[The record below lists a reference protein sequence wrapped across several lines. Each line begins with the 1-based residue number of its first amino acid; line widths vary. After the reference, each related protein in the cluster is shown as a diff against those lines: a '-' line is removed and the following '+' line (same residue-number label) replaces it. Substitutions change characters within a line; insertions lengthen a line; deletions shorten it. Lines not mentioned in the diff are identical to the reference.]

1 MKLNAFLSLLFTVVV
16 IPMTAQN
23 MSFSAYLQSVISAN
37 PNALKTELIQ
47 PSADMEMRFARG
59 VFDPKIQADF
69 QQKKFDAQEYF
80 SIGNA
85 SLSVPTYIGLKAEAG
100 FQQNDG
106 NYLNNQLIT
115 PANGLAYIGLSMPVL
130 QGLKTDE
137 ARTAWQIAALKQS
150 LATKALQW
158 SVNELLYKAS
168 DAYAE
173 YVALA
178 SEISVLDEG
187 IINSQKRLEFVRNSY
202 LVGDKAAIDTTEALL
217 QIQVWEAERTE
228 LLRYFIFA
236 QQQLNIFRWIETD
249 ASPDL
254 GDVNSS
260 LLENTLAYL
269 ELQTPAILSDTSAIS
284 EHPRVA
290 ISAAKIT
297 EAIFNRRLAAESL
310 KPQLD
315 IKYNFLRDAGLVQ
328 NEELNPAFNSRDF
341 NWGLSFGFPLFL
353 RKERAKIQLARIYER
368 EAELNYDMTLR
379 ETETLISAAKL
390 ALQQSLENAERNAL
404 VVASYLRLLSAEE
417 EKFSVGESSLFLLNT
432 RESKWIESKRKL
444 IKSNKE
450 IIKSTIT
457 LIFAEGGKDWMKLME
472 GN

>member
-1 MKLNAFLSLLFTVVV
+1 MRLAEFLSLLIVV
-16 IPMTAQN
+16 IVTPVTAQN
-23 MSFSAYLQSVISAN
+23 LSFPEYLQSVMSAN

-59 VFDPKIQADF
+59 IFDPKIQADF
-69 QQKKFDAQEYF
+69 QQKYFDQQEYY

-85 SLSVPTYIGLKAEAG
+85 SLTVPTYIGLKAEAG

-115 PANGLAYIGLSMPVL
+115 PANGLAYLGLSMPVL

-150 LATKALQW
+150 LAAKTWQW

-168 DAYAE
+168 DAFAE
-173 YVALA
+173 YAALA

-187 IINSQKRLEFVRNSY
+187 IDNATNRLEFVRNSY

-228 LLRYFIFA
+228 LLRNFIFA
-236 QQQLNIFRWIETD
+236 QQQLNIYRWIEND
-249 ASPDL
+249 FSPDL
-254 GDVNSS
+254 SDVNYN
-260 LLENTLAYL
+260 LLENTLDFL
-269 ELQTPAILSDTSAIS
+269 ELQSSTLLADTSTIAD
-284 EHPRVA
+284 HPRVA

-297 EAIFNRRLAAESL
+297 EASFKRKLAAESL

-315 IKYNFLRDAGLVQ
+315 VKYNFLRDAGLVR
-328 NEELNPAFNSRDF
+328 NEELNPQFNSKDF

-379 ETETLISAAKL
+379 ETKTLISAAKQ
-390 ALQQSLENAERNAL
+390 ALLQSMENAERNTKVL
-404 VVASYLRLLSAEE
+404 ESYQQLLRAEE

-450 IIKSTIT
+450 IFKSTIT
-457 LIFAEGGKDWMKLME
+457 LIFAEGGNDWMKLIE
-472 GN
+472 AK